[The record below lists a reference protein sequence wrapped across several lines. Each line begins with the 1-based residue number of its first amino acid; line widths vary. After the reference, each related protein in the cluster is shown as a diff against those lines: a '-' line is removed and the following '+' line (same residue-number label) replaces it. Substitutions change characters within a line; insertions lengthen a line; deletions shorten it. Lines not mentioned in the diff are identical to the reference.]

1 MPGTLVD
8 VQGGLLPSD
17 LLDRI
22 AAGDAEGQE
31 VSAFGLG
38 SNQRLIDEVQR
49 AFSDARAEWDA
60 FQVRLG
66 RSNESP
72 TTLTRQYWA
81 APFLEILGFQS
92 LRTQRRHVEAGDQRY
107 DISHIAGEGDDAPP
121 VHIVA
126 AGQSLDARSGRRSPH
141 SSVQEYL
148 NRSDAV
154 WGMVTNG
161 ERLRLLRD
169 SERFTRPTYVEFD
182 LGGIFEGNQYS
193 EFALAYRLLHRSR
206 FPSDG
211 ATVADSWLEK
221 YFHRGIEEGGRVRE
235 RLRDGVEEAL
245 LALGQGLLAHPHSEA
260 LREALS
266 TGRLDVAGYYRQLL
280 RLVYRLLFLMVA
292 EERRLIFPEGGASDE
307 RVAVYQRY
315 YSLAALRD
323 RCERYFAGDEHH
335 DLWLGFMQTFRIFRS
350 RQDAEPLGLAP
361 LVSELFGALACADL
375 ERAAC
380 GNEALLQ
387 AMLNLSTFLDDADGG
402 GRRRGRRA
410 SSRAVR
416 RRVNYA
422 ALDVEEL
429 GSVYEALLDLQPR
442 IELPVST
449 GGYPTFNLVQ
459 GSERKQ
465 TGSYYTP
472 PDLVRQLI
480 ASALVPVMNERLGES
495 RTREEQ
501 EEALLGLRVLDPAS
515 GSGHFLLAA
524 ARRIAL
530 ELAQVRAGDSGYS
543 PAEYREALRDVIR
556 HCIYA
561 VDKNPLAVDLC
572 KVALWIES
580 HSPGLPL
587 SFLDHHVKCGD
598 SLVGVA
604 DLDHLHAGIPDGAY
618 KAISGDDKAAAT
630 SYRKR
635 NAEERKGQGGLIA
648 AGAAPTEWASDFEVF
663 AGLEERSPDEV
674 QAKEG
679 LYAQMRSSGTRWWDV
694 KTACDLWTYAFFAP
708 LQPSGPDGIDR
719 IPTTNDV
726 RNALAGRRTAQRLFG
741 EANAV
746 SASHPFFHWPLE
758 FPDVFERGGFDV
770 VLGNP
775 PWDRYRLAEREFFA
789 GRAQD
794 VAAASRAAERK
805 RMIAALAETDPGL
818 HGEYRTALR
827 LAEGQPKFARESGR
841 YERGAVGQINLYQ
854 LFGEAGP
861 ALLNPKGRIGL
872 IVPTGLATDKNTR
885 ALFAG
890 FIDDQAL
897 VSLLDFENREGVF
910 PGVHRQQRFCLLTL
924 TGPERQADNAEFS
937 FFLHRTAQLEEP
949 SRRFTLEP
957 ADFAFFNPNTRNCPM
972 FRSKRE
978 AQLSRGIYRRV
989 PVLVNETGSQPPRG
1003 RGWRVDF
1010 RQGVFNMSNDSHLFV
1025 ASTSPGFL
1033 MMLEASKG
1041 LDAFQDAPQPG
1052 LLPLYESKLMHQFDH
1067 RWATYGDGQTQ
1078 ELSDVEKSSP
1088 LVSVRTRWWAPRDGV
1103 EAKLGERWKRQWLLA
1118 WGDVT
1123 NATNERTVIAT
1134 IIPRA
1139 AVGNNATLVFPHNE
1153 QASTVAALYA
1163 NLNSFILD
1171 YTARVAAG
1179 GTHVS
1184 QFVIK
1189 QLPVLSPDTYESPT
1203 PWQPSQVLH
1212 DWIAKRVLE
1221 LSYTAWDLQ
1230 PFARDLGCDGPPFQW
1245 DVERRFELRCELDAA
1260 FFHLYGITRED
1271 VAYIMS
1277 TFPIVERRETQ
1288 AHGSYRSRDR
1298 ILELY
1303 DAMAGGT
1310 WRSALHPPAADPLV
1324 AHRVR

>member
-182 LGGIFEGNQYS
+182 LRGIFEGNQYS
-193 EFALAYRLLHRSR
+193 EFSLAYRLLHRSR

-260 LREALS
+260 LREALR

-292 EERRLIFPEGGASDE
+292 EERRLIFPEGGGSDE
-307 RVAVYQRY
+307 RTAVYQRY
-315 YSLAALRD
+315 YSVAALRD

-335 DLWLGFMQTFRIFRS
+335 DLWLGLMQTFRIFRS
-350 RQDAEPLGLAP
+350 HQDAEPLGLAP
-361 LVSELFGALACADL
+361 LDSELFGTRACADL
-375 ERAAC
+375 EGAAC
-380 GNEALLQ
+380 SNQALLQ

-442 IELPVST
+442 IELRVST

-472 PDLVRQLI
+472 PDLVRELI
-480 ASALVPVMNERLGES
+480 GSALVPVMNERLREA
-495 RTREEQ
+495 RTKEDREQ
-501 EEALLGLRVLDPAS
+501 ALLGMRVLDPAS

-604 DLDHLHAGIPDGAY
+604 DLDDLHGGIPDGAY
-618 KAISGDDKAAAT
+618 KPISGDDRAAAT
-630 SYRKR
+630 SYRRR
-635 NAEERKGQGGLIA
+635 NAEERKGQAGLA
-648 AGAAPTEWASDFEVF
+648 SGAAAPTEWASDFEVF

-674 QAKEG
+674 QAKED

-708 LQPSGPDGIDR
+708 LQPTGPDGLDR
-719 IPTTNDV
+719 VPTTNDV
-726 RNALAGRRTAQRLFG
+726 RNALAGRRTAPKLFG
-741 EANAV
+741 EANDA

-758 FPDVFERGGFDV
+758 FPDVFERGGFDA

-775 PWDRYRLAEREFFA
+775 PWDQLQPEEVPFF
-789 GRAQD
+789 
-794 VAAASRAAERK
+794 RAAGA
-805 RMIAALAETDPGL
+805 MDIAALSGVHRKRAIAGLGDTDPVLSAQWQVYKRGIKATSRFFRQS
-818 HGEYRTALR
+818 GYFQ
-827 LAEGQPKFARESGR
+827 LA
-841 YERGAVGQINLYQ
+841 AVGKINFYSV
-854 LFGEAGP
+854 FTEKARAVVSGA
-861 ALLNPKGRIGL
+861 GRIGM
-872 IVPTGLATDKNTR
+872 IVPSGIATDDTTKKF
-885 ALFAG
+885 FA
-890 FIDDQAL
+890 DLNNKQSL
-897 VSLLDFENREGVF
+897 VSLLDFENRAKVF
-910 PGVHRQQRFCLLTL
+910 PGIDSRIKFCLLTL
-924 TGPERQADNAEFS
+924 TGTEKAVDEAEFA
-937 FFLHRTAQLEEP
+937 FFLHNTNQLAELE
-949 SRRFTLEP
+949 RRFTLPPEDL
-957 ADFAFFNPNTRNCPM
+957 ALFNPNTRTAPT
-972 FRSKRE
+972 FRTKRDASIARKLYE
-978 AQLSRGIYRRV
+978 AAG
-989 PVLVNETGSQPPRG
+989 VLWRETGSEAGESNP
-1003 RGWRVDF
+1003 W
-1010 RQGVFNMSNDSHLFV
+1010 GVSFQSMFNMTTDSALFRTHEELLRAGWV
-1025 ASTSPGFL
+1025 
-1033 MMLEASKG
+1033 LEGSVFTRG
-1041 LDAFQDAPQPG
+1041 SERY
-1052 LLPLYESKLMHQFDH
+1052 LPLYEAKLFHQYDH
-1067 RWATYGDGQTQ
+1067 RFATFQGVGEDALRRGKARDMTAP
-1078 ELSDVEKSSP
+1078 EK
-1088 LVSVRTRWWAPRDGV
+1088 A
-1103 EAKLGERWKRQWLLA
+1103 
-1118 WGDVT
+1118 
-1123 NATNERTVIAT
+1123 
-1134 IIPRA
+1134 
-1139 AVGNNATLVFPHNE
+1139 
-1153 QASTVAALYA
+1153 
-1163 NLNSFILD
+1163 
-1171 YTARVAAG
+1171 
-1179 GTHVS
+1179 
-1184 QFVIK
+1184 
-1189 QLPVLSPDTYESPT
+1189 
-1203 PWQPSQVLH
+1203 
-1212 DWIAKRVLE
+1212 
-1221 LSYTAWDLQ
+1221 DLQ
-1230 PFARDLGCDGPPFQW
+1230 AVVTPRYWVPEHEVAQRLAKPEANAHTIAGRPAGRQAGRPLAIIERMARSLLSGTSSARPTSGQGF
-1245 DVERRFELRCELDAA
+1245 
-1260 FFHLYGITRED
+1260 
-1271 VAYIMS
+1271 
-1277 TFPIVERRETQ
+1277 
-1288 AHGSYRSRDR
+1288 SR
-1298 ILELY
+1298 
-1303 DAMAGGT
+1303 
-1310 WRSALHPPAADPLV
+1310 
-1324 AHRVR
+1324 